1 VRDSEQE
8 MSEHSHSGAVR
19 FQSMALVM
27 AALITTAGAVT
38 SAFIQAG
45 WIGRTS
51 AVSASVSPPVASRP
65 QAFFAGTIE
74 TPRSSSF
81 VAEEPLVEIKPAVE
95 PVTLQALVEQSAAP
109 IGAGRASASPVGHDS
124 HAEAKPAA
132 KLLDWGVIPRLFQ
145 SKN

>member
-1 VRDSEQE
+1 

-45 WIGRTS
+45 WVGRS
-51 AVSASVSPPVASRP
+51 RAESASLSSPVAAKP

-74 TPRSSSF
+74 PPRTSSIS
-81 VAEEPLVEIKPAVE
+81 AEAPLVEIKPSVAIE
-95 PVTLQALVEQSAAP
+95 PTAPRALVEQSWAP
-109 IGAGRASASPVGHDS
+109 IGAGGAGASPVAHD
-124 HAEAKPAA
+124 HPENKPAA
-132 KLLDWGVIPRLFQ
+132 KLLDPFLQLFHQ
-145 SKN
+145 N